1 MSTEPGRFS
10 GTIDFIKRTV
20 EKLISLT
27 YINTTL
33 RAILAIILGIVL
45 IFQPEKTRPLLVSFM
60 GGFWLASGLL
70 SLRWSGRDRRFR
82 WLGLIFGFVGI
93 ITGLAVIA
101 RRFMGRYITD
111 MVIVNLLAVLMI
123 LTGLIHIGKGPVG
136 YVEDSHRWSKTAP
149 FLGIIEIILGIL
161 LLIAQ
166 DLNFSPI
173 IYHLISLWAFV
184 GGIILFSDALYQR
197 KQAKIEMEIS
207 SLEAEL
213 NGNHEKDVK

>member
-1 MSTEPGRFS
+1 MSTEQGRFS
-10 GTIDFIKRTV
+10 GTIDFTKRAA
-20 EKLISLT
+20 EKLRSLT

-33 RAILAIILGIVL
+33 RAILATILGIVL

-70 SLRWSGRDRRFR
+70 SLRWSGRNRRYR
-82 WLGLIFGFVGI
+82 RLGLIFGFVGI

-101 RRFMGRYITD
+101 RHFMGRYIAE

-149 FLGIIEIILGIL
+149 FLGIIEIVLGTL

-173 IYHLISLWAFV
+173 IYHLISLWAFM
-184 GGIILFSDALYQR
+184 GGIILFGDAFYQR
-197 KQAKIEMEIS
+197 RQAKIELERS
-207 SLEAEL
+207 SFEAEQ
-213 NGNHEKDVK
+213 NGNRVKDR

>member
-10 GTIDFIKRTV
+10 GTIDFTKRTA
-20 EKLISLT
+20 EKLRSLT

-33 RAILAIILGIVL
+33 RAILATILGIVL

-70 SLRWSGRDRRFR
+70 SLRWSRRDQRFR

-93 ITGLAVIA
+93 ITGLAVMT
-101 RRFMGRYITD
+101 RRFMGRYIAE

-136 YVEDSHRWSKTAP
+136 YAEDSHRWSKTAP
-149 FLGIIEIILGIL
+149 FLGIIETVLGTL

-184 GGIILFSDALYQR
+184 GGIILFGDALHQR
-197 KQAKIEMEIS
+197 RQAKIEMERS
-207 SLEAEL
+207 SFEAEQ
-213 NGNHEKDVK
+213 NGDRVKDAK